1 MLNSEFQLTIP
12 LRKAMAKTSWEII
25 VFTSSKPLNS
35 CCIQI
40 HTKLPVS
47 INSAK
52 DHWKLEED
60 WKKVSFILVLGY
72 VDGKY
77 VNFN

>member
-1 MLNSEFQLTIP
+1 
-12 LRKAMAKTSWEII
+12 MAKTSWEII

-60 WKKVSFILVLGY
+60 
-72 VDGKY
+72 
-77 VNFN
+77 